1 MIENKKSILSK
12 FWGLWCQCCW
22 KWWFW
27 LSVIAILTIL
37 AVFVP
42 KLFTSNLAEI
52 KEETSLIEE
61 TKELT
66 VEEVIEF
73 LSNQPRANTE
83 DSLLFPEEGLEG
95 YLDPFNP
102 IFEREDGEV
111 YPSNP
116 SINEVN
122 PDYQQYIEM
131 NEVSPDDQQNSVNG
145 EYFLENNT
153 PAASQGL

>member
-1 MIENKKSILSK
+1 MSENKKNILSK

-37 AVFVP
+37 VVFVP
-42 KLFTSNLAEI
+42 KLLTSNVPE
-52 KEETSLIEE
+52 
-61 TKELT
+61 ELT
-66 VEEVIEF
+66 AEEVIEF
-73 LSNQPRANTE
+73 LSNQPGSNAEIEETQEIPIENFKE
-83 DSLLFPEEGLEG
+83 DSLLFPEEGLED

-102 IFEREDGEV
+102 ILEREDREF

-122 PDYQQYIEM
+122 PDYQQYID
-131 NEVSPDDQQNSVNG
+131 NI
-145 EYFLENNT
+145 FC
-153 PAASQGL
+153 